1 MAARLLRRVVRG
13 ERRGENG
20 WIKNLLRK
28 ARNYPGRRAPEGRV
42 HSFFADNVAVG
53 SGHFLHPLAEV
64 AVEGGRPCTPLYIW
78 LSLEGEGAGVIKLGR
93 KLAAALAKL
102 LSLAASIQ
110 PLHGLVS
117 TIRSERFDGFFV
129 VTRDRLFFFSPLS
142 SYVEIKRNFEIA
154 YRYNFVRWRAIFG
167 GKNYL
172 KQRNRL
178 SFQCFVR
185 WDGRCKYNSEFVQ

>member
-1 MAARLLRRVVRG
+1 MAARLLRRVVGG

-117 TIRSERFDGFFV
+117 TIRSERFDGCNDFSLLRAIDFSFSL
-129 VTRDRLFFFSPLS
+129 LFRRMLKSRGISKLLIDIISFDDKRFLEERIIWSNEIDYLS
-142 SYVEIKRNFEIA
+142 SV
-154 YRYNFVRWRAIFG
+154 
-167 GKNYL
+167 L
-172 KQRNRL
+172 
-178 SFQCFVR
+178 
-185 WDGRCKYNSEFVQ
+185 